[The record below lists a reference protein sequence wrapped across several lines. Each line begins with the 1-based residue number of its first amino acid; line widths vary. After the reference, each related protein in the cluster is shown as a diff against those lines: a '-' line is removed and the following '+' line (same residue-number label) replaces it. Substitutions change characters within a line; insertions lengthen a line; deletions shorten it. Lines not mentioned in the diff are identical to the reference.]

1 MAGGWAPEL
10 SVDETSTGCRLTL
23 AGITYGNGHTLQEAA
38 DDLVARL
45 LTIVLCSRTSG
56 FRIPPGLGP
65 PNRHLLE
72 FLWELGDIAARG
84 DDIRDRVFGFVEA
97 PDDTPA

>member
-10 SVDETSTGCRLTL
+10 TVHETGNGCRLTL
-23 AGITYGNGHTLQEAA
+23 AGLTYGNGSTLQEAA
-38 DDLVARL
+38 DDLITRL
-45 LTIVLCSRTSG
+45 LTVVLCSRSSG

-65 PNRHLLE
+65 PDPQLLTY
-72 FLWELGDIAARG
+72 LWELGDLAAAG
-84 DDIRDRVFGFVEA
+84 EDIRDRVFGFVEA